1 LAKLIGIGGTSV
13 KTDVLI
19 IGSGLA
25 GLYAALHIDPKL
37 SVLFV
42 TKENISSSWLAQG
55 GIAAAIAADDKP
67 QYHIEDTLAAGAGLC
82 DAEAVRVLAAEGPGE
97 IARLL
102 EMKVPFDIDEEGDL
116 AITKEGGHTRRRVVH
131 AGGDATGRETVRV
144 LMKLAADRSNITFL
158 GDCFIVDIISH
169 NGFVCGGNALIN
181 GNIKTIYAGTTVL
194 ATGGLGQIYGR
205 TTNPAVSTG
214 DGFALAL
221 RAGAELRDMEFV
233 QFHPT
238 GLYGGKRTAF
248 LITEAIRGEGAVL
261 RNGAGERFTE
271 ELAPRDVVSRAII
284 GELRRTSEKCV
295 FLDTSGI
302 PQNDFNL
309 RFPTVCGECVK
320 RGIDP
325 RKIPVSPVQH
335 YQIGGVRVDLHA
347 RTTLPGLYAVGEVSC
362 TGVHGANRLASN
374 SLLEC
379 LVFGRRAAEVIN
391 NEQRT
396 ANVEVRETDARIGLP
411 VEYRENIRGI
421 CDLYAGIERTVSGM
435 ERGVSEL
442 NDILSYMR
450 TSYTRDEYETHNM
463 ALSARAVLS
472 AALSRRESA
481 GVHYVEEPSSPRAS

>member
-1 LAKLIGIGGTSV
+1 M

-25 GLYAALHIDPKL
+25 GLYTALHIDPKL

-42 TKENISSSWLAQG
+42 TKENIDSSSSWLAQG
-55 GIAAAIAADDKP
+55 GIAAAVAADDKP

-82 DAEAVRVLAAEGPGE
+82 DAEAVRILAAEGPGE
-97 IARLL
+97 IARLAD
-102 EMKVPFDIDEEGDL
+102 MKVPFDLDGEGDL
-116 AITKEGGHTRRRVVH
+116 AITKEGGHTRKRVVH

-144 LMKLAADRSNITFL
+144 LMKLAVDRQNITFL
-158 GDCFIVDIISH
+158 GDCFIVDLITH
-169 NGFVCGGNALIN
+169 NGTICGGIALID
-181 GNIKTIYAGTTVL
+181 GKTETIYADATVL

-205 TTNPAVSTG
+205 TTNPGVSTG

-221 RAGAELRDMEFV
+221 RAGAELRNMEFV

-238 GLYGGKRTAF
+238 GLYDEERTAF

-302 PQNDFNL
+302 PQEDFNI
-309 RFPTVCGECVK
+309 RFPTVYGECVK

-347 RTTLPGLYAVGEVSC
+347 KSTLTGLYAVGEVSC

-379 LVFGRRAAEVIN
+379 LVFGRRCAQTIN
-391 NEQRT
+391 GEQRT
-396 ANVEVRETDARIGLP
+396 VNDGVRGMDAGVGLP
-411 VEYRENIRGI
+411 LEYRENIRGI
-421 CDLYAGIERTVSGM
+421 CDLYAGIERTVSGL
-435 ERGVSEL
+435 ERGLTEL
-442 NDILSYMR
+442 GGVLSKVR
-450 TSYTRDEYETHNM
+450 TSYTREEYEAHNV
-463 ALSARAVLS
+463 AL
-472 AALSRRESA
+472 
-481 GVHYVEEPSSPRAS
+481 